1 MERPFA
7 PQTAGTAACQGR
19 SPPGEQGRRER
30 GGRIAIS
37 DRAHVKNGAF
47 PAAGPAFDADNRDRS
62 RWRNRRSDP
71 AGRAGGIARGR
82 GDGRRPPSGRKAPY
96 NK

>member
-1 MERPFA
+1 MELPFA

-37 DRAHVKNGAF
+37 DRVRVKNGAF

-71 AGRAGGIARGR
+71 AGRAGGIAVAGGTGTVR
-82 GDGRRPPSGRKAPY
+82 PSGRKAPY